1 MFPRGI
7 HHFRACHRPASAARG
22 PAWTPALPGPRRTRL
37 TTGWRIYG
45 GKMMGKCTLMGRSA
59 IWCWK
64 IWENCDFMV
73 EENALWWCEITD
85 WWWYTLFMWMVIS
98 IAGLKDVDK
107 FPWNEFVTWG
117 SHPNSQFQ
125 PPGCHQFHQPMKDC
139 ETPSLEASPPQ
150 SVSVHQL
157 LPARPGMRSW
167 SRPSGRN
174 VCQKK
179 TGETDLCTYPLSK
192 FQMEP
197 LLKMSWEMSLPPGKW
212 TLWGFTLHFLRLLCF
227 TGGSHGGCLMVW
239 TWLDRASAWALGY
252 CRLKLE

>member
-1 MFPRGI
+1 M
-7 HHFRACHRPASAARG
+7 
-22 PAWTPALPGPRRTRL
+22 
-37 TTGWRIYG
+37 
-45 GKMMGKCTLMGRSA
+45 
-59 IWCWK
+59 
-64 IWENCDFMV
+64 
-73 EENALWWCEITD
+73 
-85 WWWYTLFMWMVIS
+85 
-98 IAGLKDVDK
+98 AGLKDVDK

-197 LLKMSWEMSLPPGKW
+197 LLKMSWEMSLPPWKMD
-212 TLWGFTLHFLRLLCF
+212 TLRFHFAFPSVAVFHWRKPWRVLDGLDLVGPRVSLSIGILQAE
-227 TGGSHGGCLMVW
+227 TGIKCSTYLNCQLQAPQQIH
-239 TWLDRASAWALGY
+239 A
-252 CRLKLE
+252 